1 MGPLLSVASNRYL
14 YRKNMKETKAV
25 PIDAA
30 LETDHS
36 SRESLPL
43 YLSPVAA
50 GFPSPAEDYLD
61 RKLDLHEHLVRNHAA
76 TFFLRVSGDSM
87 IQAGILDGDLLVVDR
102 SITPGNGSVVIAAV
116 EGELTVK
123 YLTQK
128 DGRVLLVPANDEYP
142 ALDISEQEDAVIW
155 GVVTYAIHKI
165 NGRALGAR

>member
-1 MGPLLSVASNRYL
+1 M
-14 YRKNMKETKAV
+14 KAV

-30 LETDHS
+30 LRPDNS

-76 TFFLRVSGDSM
+76 TFFLRASGESM
-87 IQAGILDGDLLVVDR
+87 NKAGIQDGDLLVVDR

-123 YLTQK
+123 YLVK
-128 DGRVLLVPANDEYP
+128 KNGKVLLVPANDEYP
-142 ALDISEQEDAVIW
+142 DLDITEQEDAVIW
-155 GVVTYAIHKI
+155 GVVTYAIHRI
-165 NGRALGAR
+165 NAGALGAR